1 MPLHGWQKDVLLPSN
16 WFYKKIEWKEMSGRE
31 RRAFE
36 CCSEDGSLFA
46 GHNRAFLHLLGISLV
61 YTHDVVDCFKLFT
74 EKNGGMWVSQEE
86 QENAEAGEKVEMAPR
101 AERAAGEERERVAPK
116 RAEAE
121 ER

>member
-1 MPLHGWQKDVLLPSN
+1 MPLYGWQKDVLLPSN
-16 WFYKKIEWKEMSGRE
+16 WFYKKIEWKDMSGRE

-74 EKNGGMWVSQEE
+74 EKNEGMWVSQEE
-86 QENAEAGEKVEMAPR
+86 QENLKISARPALPTKRVTGCNLKVGGIPMVKLGHLAT
-101 AERAAGEERERVAPK
+101 
-116 RAEAE
+116 
-121 ER
+121 